1 MQYVILAAL
10 ALAVLY
16 GLVQI
21 YVNLRTRTLVR
32 LTRYVVGGLMVLAG
46 IGLSFARNLG
56 LGLPLAVLGVVTIL
70 RGRIGP
76 FDFGGGSRSSGQSS
90 AVRARF
96 VDATLDHDSGALS
109 GQVREGR
116 FGGRDLDDLS
126 EGELRELYREVAIDA
141 DSMALVEAYMDR
153 RFPGWRDDA
162 EEDGGSRPRGAA
174 DPSAMTDE
182 QAYEIL
188 GLSPGAG
195 EAEIRAAHRR
205 LLKGVHPDQGG
216 STFLASRINQAK
228 DRLLGKHR

>member
-1 MQYVILAAL
+1 MQYVILAVL

-16 GLVQI
+16 GLVQL
-21 YVNLRTRTLVR
+21 YVNLDTRTLVR
-32 LTRYVVGGLMVLAG
+32 LARYVVGGLMVAAG
-46 IGLSFARNLG
+46 IGLSLARNLG
-56 LGLPLAVLGVVTIL
+56 FGLPLAFLGVVTIM

-76 FDFGGGSRSSGQSS
+76 FDFGAGSRSSGQSS

-96 VDATLDHDSGALS
+96 VDARLDHDSGTLS
-109 GQVREGR
+109 GRVREGR
-116 FGGRDLDDLS
+116 FADRELDDLS
-126 EGELRELYREVAIDA
+126 EEELRQLYREVAIDA

-153 RFPGWRDDA
+153 RFPGWREDA
-162 EEDGGSRPRGAA
+162 EDDGGSRPSGAA
-174 DPSAMTDE
+174 DPGTMTDE